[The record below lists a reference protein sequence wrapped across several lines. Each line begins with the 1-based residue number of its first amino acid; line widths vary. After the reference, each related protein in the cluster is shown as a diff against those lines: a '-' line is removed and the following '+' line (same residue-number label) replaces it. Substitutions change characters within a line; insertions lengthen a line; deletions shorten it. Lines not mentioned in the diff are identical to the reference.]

1 MAARAAGGA
10 VRAGALTY
18 AALMK
23 TAGLAILLALAA
35 TAAIAHPGSGIVVD
49 RNRNVYFMDTGSGVW
64 KIGADGRLTGH
75 EGPAFHWMA
84 IDDESRFAGANLPS
98 IPSAELRSI
107 GAKPTLIVS
116 SDFPIAVGRDGAL
129 YYPELGSD
137 ARLRIIRFTAEGARS
152 VHAILP
158 SKADGGKLRWLNGLA
173 AAADGSLFYTE
184 NKAVRKIDGRGM
196 VTTLAAQVSV
206 ANCTGIPSIERSSEP
221 YLRGLAVTAD
231 GTIFVAATGCG
242 AVLKIT
248 PAGQITTVLRTT
260 APWSP
265 TAVAVAEG
273 TLYVLEYVHTA
284 EENRPAWV
292 PRVRTVSPKGTVATI
307 ATVTRK

>member
-1 MAARAAGGA
+1 MVASVAGGA

-18 AALMK
+18 ALLMK
-23 TAGLAILLALAA
+23 TAGLAILLGLAPMIS
-35 TAAIAHPGSGIVVD
+35 IAHPGSGIVVD
-49 RNRNVYFMDTGSGVW
+49 RNGNVYFMDTGSGVW
-64 KIGADGRLTGH
+64 KIGADGRLTRY

-98 IPSAELRSI
+98 TPSAELRSV
-107 GAKPTLIVS
+107 GANPTLIVS
-116 SDFPIAVGRDGAL
+116 SDFPIAVGPDGAL

-137 ARLRIIRFTAEGARS
+137 ARLRIMRFTTSRARS

-158 SKADGGKLRWLNGLA
+158 AKSDGEKLSWINGLA
-173 AAADGSLFYTE
+173 AGADGSLFYSE
-184 NKAVRKIDGRGM
+184 DKAVRKIDGRGV
-196 VTTLAAQVSV
+196 VTTLVKRVSV
-206 ANCTGIPSIERSSEP
+206 ENCTRIPSIERESEP
-221 YLRGLAVTAD
+221 YLRGLAVAAD
-231 GTIFVAATGCG
+231 GAIFVAATGCG

-248 PAGQITTVLRTT
+248 PAGKITTVLRTT

-265 TAVAVAEG
+265 TAVAAADG

-307 ATVTRK
+307 ATVKRQ